1 MTIQQEPSL
10 RGPVPLPQE
19 MRMPLMASRKL
30 FNCILDDTAL
40 IAGLKRSTRD
50 GVKKWVNSGSIR
62 IFVPL
67 HSRLERTSRYEIL
80 TSGSP

>member
-1 MTIQQEPSL
+1 MTIQQRSSL
-10 RGPVPLPQE
+10 RGPVPLPKQK
-19 MRMPLMASRKL
+19 RMPLMAARKL

-62 IFVPL
+62 VFVPL
-67 HSRLERTSRYEIL
+67 HSRLERTCGWKIL